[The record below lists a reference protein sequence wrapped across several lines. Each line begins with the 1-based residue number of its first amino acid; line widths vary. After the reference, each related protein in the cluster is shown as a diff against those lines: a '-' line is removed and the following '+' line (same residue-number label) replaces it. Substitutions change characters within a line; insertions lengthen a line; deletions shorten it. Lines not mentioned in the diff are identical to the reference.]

1 MSSADGQVAL
11 KALVAAAQSGDP
23 DAVENALIQGFQV
36 GITAEYVP
44 VLIELLSTKGH
55 RKHED
60 IVSALQRLKDPRA
73 VDSLYRAALVSHA
86 YLDYD
91 EFFGLARKCTWALAD
106 IGTVEAQSRLKSLAQ
121 SENAQ
126 IAQYAQKRLDSWQ
139 GESARKG
146 GRSGQSQP

>member
-1 MSSADGQVAL
+1 MSGPDGQFAL
-11 KALVAAAQSGDP
+11 KTLVTATQSGDA
-23 DAVENALIQGFQV
+23 DAVDNAFMQAFQV
-36 GITAEYVP
+36 GMTAEFVP
-44 VLIELLSTKGH
+44 VLIDLLGKPWH
-55 RKHED
+55 CKHED

-73 VDSLYRAALVSHA
+73 VDSLYHAALISHA

-126 IAQYAQKRLDSWQ
+126 IAQYAQKRLDRWQ
-139 GESARKG
+139 DEKARKG
-146 GRSGQSQP
+146 G

>member
-1 MSSADGQVAL
+1 MSSADEELAL
-11 KALVAAAQSGDP
+11 KALVAAAQSDDP
-23 DAVENALIQGFQV
+23 DTVEYALIQALQA
-36 GITAEYVP
+36 GITVEYTP
-44 VLIELLSTKGH
+44 ILIELLSMPWH

-73 VDSLYRAALVSHA
+73 VDSLYRATLVSHA

-121 SENAQ
+121 SANAQ
-126 IAQYAQKRLDSWQ
+126 IAQYAQKRLD
-139 GESARKG
+139 K
-146 GRSGQSQP
+146 